1 MTAIDPVV
9 ISSRLRLISEYL
21 EILRDFEGMELDEY
35 LANVR
40 HQLLAE
46 RILEIA
52 IQAAIDINRH
62 ILRGL
67 GVSETLNN
75 EQAFLEMGRR
85 SIISEELAQQLSQ
98 SGRFRNFLA
107 HHYLDIDS
115 RTVFSS
121 IQDALQFYPI
131 YLEQIIVYL
140 ETLEAEN
147 E

>member
-1 MTAIDPVV
+1 MNPINPVV
-9 ISSRLRLISEYL
+9 ISNRLRLISEYL

-67 GVSETLNN
+67 GVSEPLNN
-75 EQAFLEMGRR
+75 EQTFLEMGQRGP
-85 SIISEELAQQLSQ
+85 ISVELAQQLSQ

-107 HHYLDIDS
+107 HHYLEIDS
-115 RTVFSS
+115 QIVFSS
-121 IQDALQFYPI
+121 IQDILQFYPVYI
-131 YLEQIIVYL
+131 EQIVAYLES
-140 ETLEAEN
+140 LEAEN